1 MIWLLAAPVIFVG
14 IKGYVASSVS
24 EAITEGTHFAK
35 NQTIKEIYKLLIKS
49 FVTITINLVFLL
61 IAVYG
66 FPYLVNKNTSIIIIS
81 LVYLSSIL
89 QGIINVKNKI
99 RILKMIATKY
109 KFNVKKYIKDQIYE
123 EAYYEASKKI
133 ENLGFFSKKMNDW
146 FGESAHSIARK
157 ISESAIERVFRE
169 AGKGFFRLLII
180 LISYYLIARLI
191 VTPFLI
197 DSSTSMSTIEVVT
210 YPLIFSL
217 NFLFSFFGI
226 NII

>member
-1 MIWLLAAPVIFVG
+1 LIWLLAAPVVLVG
-14 IKGYVASSVS
+14 IKGYVASSIS
-24 EAITEGTHFAK
+24 EAIVEGTYFAK
-35 NQTIKEIYKLLIKS
+35 NQTIKELYKLFIKS
-49 FVTITINLVFLL
+49 FITISINLIFLL

-89 QGIINVKNKI
+89 QGILNVKRKI
-99 RILKMIATKY
+99 STIKIMVTKY
-109 KFNVKKYIKDQIYE
+109 KLNIKKYIQDQIYE

-133 ENLGFFSKKMNDW
+133 RNLGFFSRKMNDW

-169 AGKGFFRLLII
+169 AGKGFFRLFII

-197 DSSTSMSTIEVVT
+197 NSSTSMSTIEVVT

-217 NFLFSFFGI
+217 NFLFDFFGI